1 MLLTLH
7 KSNPFKHSC
16 IIKLP
21 FGQVFNHLGL
31 CNVSN
36 IYICFLT
43 YQPSIITLNFCKELK
58 EKTNY
63 KILIVVDDCSYNI
76 PEDDGSI
83 DIVKISKKE
92 SELNGYKSSVTWS
105 KGTAFSRDKAL
116 YYFNTNNIDYEYVW
130 FIEEDVFIPH
140 IYTILNIDNKYPNYD
155 LLCNSNNYNTTPQGE
170 NIKKWNWYSYFKK
183 YCYLKPPY
191 FTSMICAIRCSKK
204 MLNTIHKYTVHY
216 KTLFMDE
223 VLFNTLAYRDN
234 LSIKVV
240 SELKNITWNNKFKF
254 NNIKNNLLYHPIKN
268 TNTHNIYRK
277 KLNNSK

>member
-1 MLLTLH
+1 M
-7 KSNPFKHSC
+7 
-16 IIKLP
+16 
-21 FGQVFNHLGL
+21 
-31 CNVSN
+31 
-36 IYICFLT
+36 
-43 YQPSIITLNFCKELK
+43 
-58 EKTNY
+58 
-63 KILIVVDDCSYNI
+63 
-76 PEDDGSI
+76 
-83 DIVKISKKE
+83 
-92 SELNGYKSSVTWS
+92 
-105 KGTAFSRDKAL
+105 